1 MRENDV
7 CVRIGPADGGKRAFG
22 LLR

>member
-1 MRENDV
+1 MRENEV